1 MEMNTVEDINKILA
15 ILDAEVAKRKVSHDA
30 RPDRTIPEYR
40 ALAENHE
47 EYVALLG
54 KEKAITDAYFN
65 ALQMQEWAE
74 AHKRWIQTGLHGYT
88 TRELSSV
95 GKETLSGYL
104 DKVIEEQ
111 WWEQNEDRLTAEFES
126 SKQYLGDDDRN
137 FEWYINQQY
146 ETYLHNLEVP
156 SEKNV

>member
-1 MEMNTVEDINKILA
+1 MEMNTVENMNKILA

-30 RPDRTIPEYR
+30 RPGRTIPEYR

-54 KEKAITDAYFN
+54 REKAITDAYFN

-88 TRELSSV
+88 TRELSPV
-95 GKETLSGYL
+95 GKET
-104 DKVIEEQ
+104 I
-111 WWEQNEDRLTAEFES
+111 A
-126 SKQYLGDDDRN
+126 N
-137 FEWYINQQY
+137 FIN
-146 ETYLHNLEVP
+146 NLEVR
-156 SEKNV
+156 